1 VQARSQK
8 RLQKHSANKKRRGA
22 AAKAVA
28 LFDTENSR
36 SKWRM
41 IMKAV
46 QTAVKKK
53 KKWWR
58 NWQLH
63 LMLLPGM
70 IFIILF
76 RYVPLFGITIAFKE
90 FLPGKGI
97 WGSPWVGLENF
108 EYMMS
113 LPDTKRVLWNTLYIA
128 AMKILVN
135 FPVPILV
142 SILLNEVRSRWF
154 KRSVQTI
161 IYLPYF
167 ISWVIL
173 TGIIQDIF
181 AGDGIINQCLTAL
194 GFQSVFFLGNKKAF
208 IGVLIGTDVW
218 KNFGYNTVVYLAAI
232 TGIDETLYE
241 AAKIDG
247 ANRLQQILHITLPGI
262 APIVT
267 LMLILNLGNVLNAGF
282 EQIFNLYNPLVYETA
297 DIIDTFV
304 YRISLVEANYSL
316 GTAVGLLKSVVSFIL
331 IVTSYKIANKY
342 SDYTVF

>member
-1 VQARSQK
+1 MKIADKTNVQR
-8 RLQKHSANKKRRGA
+8 
-22 AAKAVA
+22 
-28 LFDTENSR
+28 
-36 SKWRM
+36 
-41 IMKAV
+41 
-46 QTAVKKK
+46 KKK
-53 KKWWR
+53 NWQKD
-58 NWQLH
+58 WQLH
-63 LMLLPGM
+63 LMILPGLLFIL
-70 IFIILF
+70 IFK
-76 RYVPLFGITIAFKE
+76 YVPLGGITIAFKE

-108 EYMMS
+108 EYMLA
-113 LPDTKRVLWNTLYIA
+113 LPDTKRVMWNTLFIA
-128 AMKILVN
+128 AAKILIN
-135 FPVPILV
+135 FPVPIII
-142 SILLNEVRSRWF
+142 SILLNEVKNHRF

-173 TGIIQDIF
+173 AGIIQDLF
-181 AGDGIINQCLTAL
+181 AKEGLINQFL
-194 GFQSVFFLGNKKAF
+194 GIFGAEPVFFLGNKYAF
-208 IGVLIGTDVW
+208 LGVLIGTDVW

-247 ANRLQQILHITLPGI
+247 ANRFQQIWNVTLPGI
-262 APIVT
+262 APIVV
-267 LMLILNLGNVLNAGF
+267 LMMILNLGNVLNAGF

>member
-1 VQARSQK
+1 MKIADKTNVQR
-8 RLQKHSANKKRRGA
+8 
-22 AAKAVA
+22 
-28 LFDTENSR
+28 
-36 SKWRM
+36 
-41 IMKAV
+41 
-46 QTAVKKK
+46 KKK
-53 KKWWR
+53 NWQKD
-58 NWQLH
+58 WQLH
-63 LMLLPGM
+63 LMILPGLLFIL
-70 IFIILF
+70 IFK
-76 RYVPLFGITIAFKE
+76 YMPLGGITIALKE

-108 EYMMS
+108 EYMLA
-113 LPDTKRVLWNTLYIA
+113 LPDTKRVMWNTLFIA
-128 AMKILVN
+128 AAKILIN
-135 FPVPILV
+135 FPVPIII
-142 SILLNEVRSRWF
+142 SILLNEVKNHRF

-173 TGIIQDIF
+173 AGIIQDLF
-181 AGDGIINQCLTAL
+181 AKEGLINQFL
-194 GFQSVFFLGNKKAF
+194 GIFGAEPVFFLGNKYAF
-208 IGVLIGTDVW
+208 LGVLIGTDVW

-247 ANRLQQILHITLPGI
+247 ANRFQQIWNVTLPGI
-262 APIVT
+262 APIVV
-267 LMLILNLGNVLNAGF
+267 LMMILNLGNVLNAGF

>member
-1 VQARSQK
+1 MKIADKTNVQR
-8 RLQKHSANKKRRGA
+8 
-22 AAKAVA
+22 
-28 LFDTENSR
+28 
-36 SKWRM
+36 
-41 IMKAV
+41 
-46 QTAVKKK
+46 KKK
-53 KKWWR
+53 NWQKD
-58 NWQLH
+58 WQLH
-63 LMLLPGM
+63 LMILPGLLFSL
-70 IFIILF
+70 IFK
-76 RYVPLFGITIAFKE
+76 YMPLGGITIAFKE

-108 EYMMS
+108 EYMLA
-113 LPDTKRVLWNTLYIA
+113 LPDTKRVMWNTLFIA
-128 AMKILVN
+128 AAKILIN
-135 FPVPILV
+135 FPVPIII
-142 SILLNEVRSRWF
+142 SILLNEVKNHRF

-173 TGIIQDIF
+173 AGIIQDLF
-181 AGDGIINQCLTAL
+181 AKEGLINQFL
-194 GFQSVFFLGNKKAF
+194 GIFGAEPVFFLGNKYAF
-208 IGVLIGTDVW
+208 LGVLIGTDVW

-247 ANRLQQILHITLPGI
+247 ANRFQQIWNVTLPGI
-262 APIVT
+262 APIVV
-267 LMLILNLGNVLNAGF
+267 LMMILNLGNVLNAGF

>member
-1 VQARSQK
+1 MKIADKTNVQR
-8 RLQKHSANKKRRGA
+8 
-22 AAKAVA
+22 
-28 LFDTENSR
+28 
-36 SKWRM
+36 
-41 IMKAV
+41 
-46 QTAVKKK
+46 KKK
-53 KKWWR
+53 NWQKD
-58 NWQLH
+58 WQLH
-63 LMLLPGM
+63 LMILPGLLFIL
-70 IFIILF
+70 IFK
-76 RYVPLFGITIAFKE
+76 YMPLGGITIAFKE

-108 EYMMS
+108 EYMLA
-113 LPDTKRVLWNTLYIA
+113 LPDTKRVMWNTLFIA
-128 AMKILVN
+128 AAKILIN
-135 FPVPILV
+135 FPVPIII
-142 SILLNEVRSRWF
+142 SILLNEVKNHRF

-173 TGIIQDIF
+173 AGIIQDLF
-181 AGDGIINQCLTAL
+181 AKEGLINQFL
-194 GFQSVFFLGNKKAF
+194 GIFGAEPVFFLGNKYAF
-208 IGVLIGTDVW
+208 LGVLIGTDVW
-218 KNFGYNTVVYLAAI
+218 KNYNTVVYLAAI

-247 ANRLQQILHITLPGI
+247 ANRFQQIWNVTLPGI
-262 APIVT
+262 APIVV
-267 LMLILNLGNVLNAGF
+267 LMMILNLGNVLNAGF

>member
-1 VQARSQK
+1 
-8 RLQKHSANKKRRGA
+8 
-22 AAKAVA
+22 
-28 LFDTENSR
+28 
-36 SKWRM
+36 
-41 IMKAV
+41 MKIADKTNV
-46 QTAVKKK
+46 ERKKK
-53 KKWWR
+53 NWQKD
-58 NWQLH
+58 WQLH
-63 LMLLPGM
+63 LMILPGLLFIL
-70 IFIILF
+70 IFK
-76 RYVPLFGITIAFKE
+76 YMPLGGITIAFKE

-108 EYMMS
+108 EYMLA
-113 LPDTKRVLWNTLYIA
+113 LPDTKRVMWNTLFIA
-128 AMKILVN
+128 AAKILIN
-135 FPVPILV
+135 FPVPIII
-142 SILLNEVRSRWF
+142 SILLNEVKNHRF

-173 TGIIQDIF
+173 AGIIQDLF
-181 AGDGIINQCLTAL
+181 AKEGLINQFL
-194 GFQSVFFLGNKKAF
+194 GIFGAEPVFFLGNKYAF
-208 IGVLIGTDVW
+208 LGVLIGTDVW

-247 ANRLQQILHITLPGI
+247 ANRFQQIWNVTLPGI
-262 APIVT
+262 APIVV
-267 LMLILNLGNVLNAGF
+267 LMMILNLGNVLNAGF

>member
-1 VQARSQK
+1 
-8 RLQKHSANKKRRGA
+8 
-22 AAKAVA
+22 
-28 LFDTENSR
+28 
-36 SKWRM
+36 M
-41 IMKAV
+41 I
-46 QTAVKKK
+46 
-53 KKWWR
+53 
-58 NWQLH
+58 
-63 LMLLPGM
+63 LPGLL
-70 IFIILF
+70 FILLF
-76 RYVPLFGITIAFKE
+76 KYMPLGGITIAFKE

-97 WGSPWVGLENF
+97 WRSPWVGLENF
-108 EYMMS
+108 EYMLA
-113 LPDTKRVLWNTLYIA
+113 LPDTKRVMWNTLFIA
-128 AMKILVN
+128 AAKILIN
-135 FPVPILV
+135 FPVPIII
-142 SILLNEVRSRWF
+142 SILLNEVKNHRF

-173 TGIIQDIF
+173 AGIIQDLF
-181 AGDGIINQCLTAL
+181 AKEGLINQFL
-194 GFQSVFFLGNKKAF
+194 GIFGAEPVFFLGNKYAF
-208 IGVLIGTDVW
+208 LGVLIGTDVW

-247 ANRLQQILHITLPGI
+247 ANRFQQIWNVTLPGI
-262 APIVT
+262 APIVV
-267 LMLILNLGNVLNAGF
+267 LMMILNLGNVLNAGF

>member
-1 VQARSQK
+1 MKIADKTNVQR
-8 RLQKHSANKKRRGA
+8 
-22 AAKAVA
+22 
-28 LFDTENSR
+28 
-36 SKWRM
+36 
-41 IMKAV
+41 
-46 QTAVKKK
+46 KKK
-53 KKWWR
+53 NWQKD
-58 NWQLH
+58 WQLH
-63 LMLLPGM
+63 LMILPGLLFIL
-70 IFIILF
+70 IFK
-76 RYVPLFGITIAFKE
+76 YMPLGGITIAFKE

-108 EYMMS
+108 EYMLA
-113 LPDTKRVLWNTLYIA
+113 LPDTKRVMWNTLFIA
-128 AMKILVN
+128 AAKILIN
-135 FPVPILV
+135 FPVPIII
-142 SILLNEVRSRWF
+142 SILLNEVKNHRF

-173 TGIIQDIF
+173 AGIIQDLF
-181 AGDGIINQCLTAL
+181 AKEGLINQFL
-194 GFQSVFFLGNKKAF
+194 GIFGAEPVFFLGNKYAF
-208 IGVLIGTDVW
+208 LGVLIGTDVW

-247 ANRLQQILHITLPGI
+247 ANRFQQIWNVTLPGI
-262 APIVT
+262 APIVV
-267 LMLILNLGNVLNAGF
+267 LMMILNLGNVLNAGF

-304 YRISLVEANYSL
+304 YRITLVEANYSL

>member
-1 VQARSQK
+1 MKIADKTNVQR
-8 RLQKHSANKKRRGA
+8 
-22 AAKAVA
+22 
-28 LFDTENSR
+28 
-36 SKWRM
+36 
-41 IMKAV
+41 
-46 QTAVKKK
+46 KKK
-53 KKWWR
+53 NWQKD
-58 NWQLH
+58 WQLH
-63 LMLLPGM
+63 LMILPGLLFIL
-70 IFIILF
+70 IFK
-76 RYVPLFGITIAFKE
+76 YMPLGGITIAFKE

-108 EYMMS
+108 EYMLA
-113 LPDTKRVLWNTLYIA
+113 LPDTKRVMWNTLIIGTGKLISIFA
-128 AMKILVN
+128 
-135 FPVPILV
+135 VPIII
-142 SILLNEVRSRWF
+142 SILLNEVKNHRF

-173 TGIIQDIF
+173 AGIIQDLF
-181 AGDGIINQCLTAL
+181 AKEGLINQFL
-194 GFQSVFFLGNKKAF
+194 GIFGAEPVFFLGNKYAF
-208 IGVLIGTDVW
+208 LGVLIGTDVW

-247 ANRLQQILHITLPGI
+247 ANRFQQIWNVTLPGI
-262 APIVT
+262 APIVV
-267 LMLILNLGNVLNAGF
+267 LMMILNLGNVLNAGF

>member
-1 VQARSQK
+1 MKIADKTNVQR
-8 RLQKHSANKKRRGA
+8 
-22 AAKAVA
+22 
-28 LFDTENSR
+28 
-36 SKWRM
+36 
-41 IMKAV
+41 
-46 QTAVKKK
+46 KKK
-53 KKWWR
+53 NWQKD
-58 NWQLH
+58 WQLH
-63 LMLLPGM
+63 LMILPGLLFIL
-70 IFIILF
+70 IFK
-76 RYVPLFGITIAFKE
+76 YMPLGGITIAFKE

-108 EYMMS
+108 EYMLA
-113 LPDTKRVLWNTLYIA
+113 LPDTERVMWNTLFIA
-128 AMKILVN
+128 AAKILIN
-135 FPVPILV
+135 FPVPIII
-142 SILLNEVRSRWF
+142 SILLNEVKNHRF

-173 TGIIQDIF
+173 AGIIQDLF
-181 AGDGIINQCLTAL
+181 AKEGLINQFL
-194 GFQSVFFLGNKKAF
+194 GIFGAEPVFFLGNKYAF
-208 IGVLIGTDVW
+208 LGVLIGTDVW

-247 ANRLQQILHITLPGI
+247 ANRFQQIWNVTLPGI
-262 APIVT
+262 APIVV
-267 LMLILNLGNVLNAGF
+267 LMMILNLGNVLNAGF

>member
-1 VQARSQK
+1 MKIADKTNVQR
-8 RLQKHSANKKRRGA
+8 
-22 AAKAVA
+22 
-28 LFDTENSR
+28 
-36 SKWRM
+36 
-41 IMKAV
+41 
-46 QTAVKKK
+46 KKK
-53 KKWWR
+53 NWQKD
-58 NWQLH
+58 WQLH
-63 LMLLPGM
+63 LMILPGLLFIL
-70 IFIILF
+70 IFK
-76 RYVPLFGITIAFKE
+76 YMPLGGITIAFKE

-108 EYMMS
+108 EYMLA
-113 LPDTKRVLWNTLYIA
+113 LPDTKRVMWNTLFIA
-128 AMKILVN
+128 AAKILIN
-135 FPVPILV
+135 FPVPIII
-142 SILLNEVRSRWF
+142 SILLNEVKNHRF

-173 TGIIQDIF
+173 AGIIQDLF
-181 AGDGIINQCLTAL
+181 AKEGLINQFL
-194 GFQSVFFLGNKKAF
+194 GIFGAEPVFFLGNKYAF
-208 IGVLIGTDVW
+208 LGVLIGTDVW

-247 ANRLQQILHITLPGI
+247 ANRFQQIWNVTLPGI
-262 APIVT
+262 APIVV
-267 LMLILNLGNVLNAGF
+267 LMMILNLGNVLNAGF
-282 EQIFNLYNPLVYETA
+282 EQIFNLYNPLVYEIA

>member
-1 VQARSQK
+1 MKIADKTNVQR
-8 RLQKHSANKKRRGA
+8 
-22 AAKAVA
+22 
-28 LFDTENSR
+28 
-36 SKWRM
+36 
-41 IMKAV
+41 
-46 QTAVKKK
+46 KKK
-53 KKWWR
+53 NWQKD
-58 NWQLH
+58 WQLH
-63 LMLLPGM
+63 LMILPGLLFIL
-70 IFIILF
+70 IFK
-76 RYVPLFGITIAFKE
+76 YMPLGGLTIAFKE

-108 EYMMS
+108 EYMLA
-113 LPDTKRVLWNTLYIA
+113 LPDTKRVMWNTLFIA
-128 AMKILVN
+128 AAKILIN
-135 FPVPILV
+135 FPVPIII
-142 SILLNEVRSRWF
+142 SILLNEVKNHRF

-173 TGIIQDIF
+173 AGIIQDLF
-181 AGDGIINQCLTAL
+181 AKEGLINQFL
-194 GFQSVFFLGNKKAF
+194 GIFGAEPVFFLGNKYAF
-208 IGVLIGTDVW
+208 LGVLIGTDVW

-247 ANRLQQILHITLPGI
+247 ANRFQQIWNVTLPGI
-262 APIVT
+262 APIVV
-267 LMLILNLGNVLNAGF
+267 LMMILNLGNVLNAGF

>member
-1 VQARSQK
+1 MKIADKTNVQR
-8 RLQKHSANKKRRGA
+8 
-22 AAKAVA
+22 
-28 LFDTENSR
+28 
-36 SKWRM
+36 
-41 IMKAV
+41 
-46 QTAVKKK
+46 KKK
-53 KKWWR
+53 NWQKD
-58 NWQLH
+58 WQLH
-63 LMLLPGM
+63 LMILPGLLFIL
-70 IFIILF
+70 IFK
-76 RYVPLFGITIAFKE
+76 YMPLGGITIAFKE

-108 EYMMS
+108 EYMLA
-113 LPDTKRVLWNTLYIA
+113 LPDTKRVMWNTLFIA
-128 AMKILVN
+128 AAKILIN
-135 FPVPILV
+135 FPVPIII
-142 SILLNEVRSRWF
+142 SILLNEVKNHRF

-173 TGIIQDIF
+173 AGIIQDLFAKEGLINKFLGIF
-181 AGDGIINQCLTAL
+181 GAEP
-194 GFQSVFFLGNKKAF
+194 VFFLGNKYAF
-208 IGVLIGTDVW
+208 LGVLIGTDVW

-247 ANRLQQILHITLPGI
+247 ANRFQQIWNVTLPGI
-262 APIVT
+262 APIVV
-267 LMLILNLGNVLNAGF
+267 LMMILNLGNVLNAGF

>member
-1 VQARSQK
+1 MKIADKTNVQR
-8 RLQKHSANKKRRGA
+8 
-22 AAKAVA
+22 
-28 LFDTENSR
+28 
-36 SKWRM
+36 
-41 IMKAV
+41 
-46 QTAVKKK
+46 KKK
-53 KKWWR
+53 NWQKD
-58 NWQLH
+58 WQLH
-63 LMLLPGM
+63 LMILPGLL
-70 IFIILF
+70 FILLF
-76 RYVPLFGITIAFKE
+76 KYMPLGGITIAFKE

-97 WGSPWVGLENF
+97 WRSPWVGLEIF
-108 EYMMS
+108 EYMLA
-113 LPDTKRVLWNTLYIA
+113 LPDTKRVMWNTLFIA
-128 AMKILVN
+128 AAKILIN
-135 FPVPILV
+135 FPVPIII
-142 SILLNEVRSRWF
+142 SILLNEVKNHRF

-173 TGIIQDIF
+173 AGIIQDLF
-181 AGDGIINQCLTAL
+181 AKEGLINQFL
-194 GFQSVFFLGNKKAF
+194 GIFGAEPVFFLGNKYAF
-208 IGVLIGTDVW
+208 LGVLIGTDVW

-247 ANRLQQILHITLPGI
+247 ANRFQQIWNVTLPGI
-262 APIVT
+262 APIVV
-267 LMLILNLGNVLNAGF
+267 LMMILNLGNVLNAGF

>member
-1 VQARSQK
+1 MEQGLTEKSAL
-8 RLQKHSANKKRRGA
+8 RLGGA
-22 AAKAVA
+22 G
-28 LFDTENSR
+28 
-36 SKWRM
+36 
-41 IMKAV
+41 
-46 QTAVKKK
+46 QKKK
-53 KKWWR
+53 KNWLK

-63 LMLLPGM
+63 LMMLPGL
-70 IFIILF
+70 IFILVF
-76 RYVPLFGITIAFKE
+76 KYMPLGGITIAFKD

-108 EYMMS
+108 EYMLA
-113 LPDTKRVLWNTLYIA
+113 LPDTKRVLWNTLFIA
-128 AMKILVN
+128 AAKILVN
-135 FPVPILV
+135 FPVPIV
-142 SILLNEVRSRWF
+142 ISILLNEVRGHRF
-154 KRSVQTI
+154 KRTVQTI

-173 TGIIQDIF
+173 AGIIQDLF
-181 AGDGIINQCLTAL
+181 AKEGMVNQLL
-194 GFQSVFFLGNKKAF
+194 GLFGASPVFFLGDKYAF
-208 IGVLIGTDVW
+208 LGVLIGTDVW

-247 ANRLQQILHITLPGI
+247 ANRFQQIWNVTLPGI

>member
-1 VQARSQK
+1 MKIADKTNVQR
-8 RLQKHSANKKRRGA
+8 
-22 AAKAVA
+22 
-28 LFDTENSR
+28 
-36 SKWRM
+36 
-41 IMKAV
+41 
-46 QTAVKKK
+46 KKK
-53 KKWWR
+53 NWQKD
-58 NWQLH
+58 WQLH
-63 LMLLPGM
+63 LMILPGLL
-70 IFIILF
+70 FILLF
-76 RYVPLFGITIAFKE
+76 KYMPLGGITIAFKE

-108 EYMMS
+108 EYMLA
-113 LPDTKRVLWNTLYIA
+113 LPDTKRVMWNTLFIA
-128 AMKILVN
+128 AAKILIN
-135 FPVPILV
+135 FPVPIII
-142 SILLNEVRSRWF
+142 SILLNEVKNHRF

-173 TGIIQDIF
+173 AGIIQDLF
-181 AGDGIINQCLTAL
+181 AKEGLINQFL
-194 GFQSVFFLGNKKAF
+194 GIFGAEPMFFLGNKYAF
-208 IGVLIGTDVW
+208 LGVLIGTDVW

-247 ANRLQQILHITLPGI
+247 ANRFQQIWNVTLPGI
-262 APIVT
+262 APIVV
-267 LMLILNLGNVLNAGF
+267 LMMILNLGNVLNAGF

>member
-1 VQARSQK
+1 MKIADKTNVQR
-8 RLQKHSANKKRRGA
+8 
-22 AAKAVA
+22 
-28 LFDTENSR
+28 
-36 SKWRM
+36 
-41 IMKAV
+41 
-46 QTAVKKK
+46 KK
-53 KKWWR
+53 KKWQKD
-58 NWQLH
+58 WQLH
-63 LMLLPGM
+63 LMILPGLLFIL
-70 IFIILF
+70 IFK
-76 RYVPLFGITIAFKE
+76 YMPLGGITIAFKE

-108 EYMMS
+108 EYMLA
-113 LPDTKRVLWNTLYIA
+113 LPDTKRVMWNTLFIA
-128 AMKILVN
+128 AAKILIN
-135 FPVPILV
+135 FPVPIII
-142 SILLNEVRSRWF
+142 SILLNEVKNHRF

-173 TGIIQDIF
+173 AGIIQDLF
-181 AGDGIINQCLTAL
+181 AKEGLINQFL
-194 GFQSVFFLGNKKAF
+194 GIFGAEPVFFLGNKYAF
-208 IGVLIGTDVW
+208 LGVLIGTDVW

-247 ANRLQQILHITLPGI
+247 ANRFQQIWNVTLPGI
-262 APIVT
+262 APIVV
-267 LMLILNLGNVLNAGF
+267 LMMILNLGNVLNAGF

>member
-1 VQARSQK
+1 MKIADKTNVQR
-8 RLQKHSANKKRRGA
+8 
-22 AAKAVA
+22 
-28 LFDTENSR
+28 
-36 SKWRM
+36 
-41 IMKAV
+41 
-46 QTAVKKK
+46 KKK
-53 KKWWR
+53 NWQKD
-58 NWQLH
+58 WQLH
-63 LMLLPGM
+63 LMILPGLLFIL
-70 IFIILF
+70 IFK
-76 RYVPLFGITIAFKE
+76 YMPLGGITIAFKE
-90 FLPGKGI
+90 FFPGKGI

-108 EYMMS
+108 EYMLA
-113 LPDTKRVLWNTLYIA
+113 LPDTKRVMWNTLFIA
-128 AMKILVN
+128 AAKILIN
-135 FPVPILV
+135 FPVPIII
-142 SILLNEVRSRWF
+142 SILLNEVKNHRF

-173 TGIIQDIF
+173 AGIIQDLF
-181 AGDGIINQCLTAL
+181 AKEGLINQFL
-194 GFQSVFFLGNKKAF
+194 GIFGAEPVFFLGNKYAF
-208 IGVLIGTDVW
+208 LGVLIGTDVW

-247 ANRLQQILHITLPGI
+247 ANRFQQIWNVTLPGI
-262 APIVT
+262 APIVV
-267 LMLILNLGNVLNAGF
+267 LMMILNLGNVLNAGF

>member
-1 VQARSQK
+1 MKIADKTNVQR
-8 RLQKHSANKKRRGA
+8 
-22 AAKAVA
+22 
-28 LFDTENSR
+28 
-36 SKWRM
+36 
-41 IMKAV
+41 
-46 QTAVKKK
+46 KKK
-53 KKWWR
+53 NWQKD
-58 NWQLH
+58 WQLH
-63 LMLLPGM
+63 LMILPGLLFIL
-70 IFIILF
+70 IFK
-76 RYVPLFGITIAFKE
+76 YMPLGGITIAFKE

-108 EYMMS
+108 EYMLA
-113 LPDTKRVLWNTLYIA
+113 LPDTKRVMWNTLFIA
-128 AMKILVN
+128 AAKILIN
-135 FPVPILV
+135 FPVPIII
-142 SILLNEVRSRWF
+142 SILLNEVKNHRF

-173 TGIIQDIF
+173 AGIIQDLF
-181 AGDGIINQCLTAL
+181 AKEGLINQFL
-194 GFQSVFFLGNKKAF
+194 GIFGAEPVFFLGSKYAF
-208 IGVLIGTDVW
+208 LGVLIGTDVW

-247 ANRLQQILHITLPGI
+247 ANRFQQIWNVTLPGI
-262 APIVT
+262 APIVV
-267 LMLILNLGNVLNAGF
+267 LMMILNLGNVLNAGF

>member
-1 VQARSQK
+1 
-8 RLQKHSANKKRRGA
+8 
-22 AAKAVA
+22 
-28 LFDTENSR
+28 
-36 SKWRM
+36 
-41 IMKAV
+41 MKMKGK
-46 QTAVKKK
+46 VKSK

-63 LMLLPGM
+63 MMMLPGM
-70 IFIILF
+70 IFIFLF
-76 RYVPLFGITIAFKE
+76 KYMPLGGITIAFKE

-97 WGSPWVGLENF
+97 WGSPWVGMENF
-108 EYMMS
+108 EYMMA
-113 LPDTKRVLWNTLYIA
+113 LPDTKRVLWNTLFIA
-128 AMKILVN
+128 AAKIIVN
-135 FPVPILV
+135 FPIPIIV
-142 SILLNEVRSRWF
+142 SILLNEIRSQKY
-154 KRSVQTI
+154 KRTVQTI

-173 TGIIQDIF
+173 SGIIQDLF
-181 AGDGIINQCLTAL
+181 AREGIINQFLNL
-194 GFQSVFFLGNKKAF
+194 FGGSSIFFLGDKKAF

-232 TGIDETLYE
+232 TGIDENLFE

-247 ANRLQQILHITLPGI
+247 ANRFQQIWNVTLPGI

-282 EQIFNLYNPLVYETA
+282 EQVFNLYNPLVYETA

-331 IVTSYKIANKY
+331 IVSSYTIANKY

>member
-1 VQARSQK
+1 MKIADKTNVQR
-8 RLQKHSANKKRRGA
+8 
-22 AAKAVA
+22 
-28 LFDTENSR
+28 
-36 SKWRM
+36 
-41 IMKAV
+41 
-46 QTAVKKK
+46 KKK
-53 KKWWR
+53 NWQKD
-58 NWQLH
+58 WQLH
-63 LMLLPGM
+63 LMILPGLLFIL
-70 IFIILF
+70 IFK
-76 RYVPLFGITIAFKE
+76 YMPLGGITIAFKE

-108 EYMMS
+108 EYMLA
-113 LPDTKRVLWNTLYIA
+113 LPDTKRVMWNTLFIA
-128 AMKILVN
+128 AAKILIN
-135 FPVPILV
+135 FPVPIII
-142 SILLNEVRSRWF
+142 SILLNEVKNHRF

-173 TGIIQDIF
+173 AGIQDLF
-181 AGDGIINQCLTAL
+181 AKEGLINQFL
-194 GFQSVFFLGNKKAF
+194 GIFGAEPVFFLGNKYAF
-208 IGVLIGTDVW
+208 LGVLIGTDVW

-247 ANRLQQILHITLPGI
+247 ANRFQQIWNVTLPGI
-262 APIVT
+262 APIVV
-267 LMLILNLGNVLNAGF
+267 LMMILNLGNVLNAGF

>member
-1 VQARSQK
+1 MKIADKTNVQR
-8 RLQKHSANKKRRGA
+8 
-22 AAKAVA
+22 
-28 LFDTENSR
+28 
-36 SKWRM
+36 
-41 IMKAV
+41 
-46 QTAVKKK
+46 KKK
-53 KKWWR
+53 NWQKD
-58 NWQLH
+58 WQLH
-63 LMLLPGM
+63 LMILPGLLFIL
-70 IFIILF
+70 IFK
-76 RYVPLFGITIAFKE
+76 YMPLGGITIAFKE

-108 EYMMS
+108 EYMLA
-113 LPDTKRVLWNTLYIA
+113 LPDTKRVMWNTLFIA
-128 AMKILVN
+128 AAKILIN
-135 FPVPILV
+135 FPVPIII
-142 SILLNEVRSRWF
+142 SILLNEVKNHRF

-173 TGIIQDIF
+173 AGIIQDLF
-181 AGDGIINQCLTAL
+181 AKEGLINQFL
-194 GFQSVFFLGNKKAF
+194 GIFGAEPVFFLGNKYAF
-208 IGVLIGTDVW
+208 LGVLIGTDVW

-247 ANRLQQILHITLPGI
+247 ANRFQQIWNVTLPGI
-262 APIVT
+262 APIVV
-267 LMLILNLGNVLNAGF
+267 LMMILNLGNVLNAGF

-304 YRISLVEANYSL
+304 YRISFVEANYSL

>member
-1 VQARSQK
+1 MKIADKTNVQR
-8 RLQKHSANKKRRGA
+8 
-22 AAKAVA
+22 
-28 LFDTENSR
+28 
-36 SKWRM
+36 
-41 IMKAV
+41 
-46 QTAVKKK
+46 KKK
-53 KKWWR
+53 NWQKD
-58 NWQLH
+58 WQLH
-63 LMLLPGM
+63 LMILPGLLFIL
-70 IFIILF
+70 IFK
-76 RYVPLFGITIAFKE
+76 YMPLGGITIAFKE

-108 EYMMS
+108 EYMLA
-113 LPDTKRVLWNTLYIA
+113 LPDSKLVMWNTLFIA
-128 AMKILVN
+128 AAKILIN
-135 FPVPILV
+135 FPVPIII
-142 SILLNEVRSRWF
+142 SILLNEVKNHRF

-173 TGIIQDIF
+173 AGIIQDLF
-181 AGDGIINQCLTAL
+181 AKEGLINQFL
-194 GFQSVFFLGNKKAF
+194 GIFGAEPVFFLGNKYAF
-208 IGVLIGTDVW
+208 LGVLIGTDVW

-247 ANRLQQILHITLPGI
+247 ANRFQQIWNVTLPGI
-262 APIVT
+262 APIVV
-267 LMLILNLGNVLNAGF
+267 LMMILNLGNVLNAGF

>member
-1 VQARSQK
+1 MKIADKTNVQR
-8 RLQKHSANKKRRGA
+8 
-22 AAKAVA
+22 
-28 LFDTENSR
+28 
-36 SKWRM
+36 
-41 IMKAV
+41 
-46 QTAVKKK
+46 KKK
-53 KKWWR
+53 NWQKD
-58 NWQLH
+58 WQLH
-63 LMLLPGM
+63 LMILPGLLFIL
-70 IFIILF
+70 IFK
-76 RYVPLFGITIAFKE
+76 YMPLGGITIDFKE

-108 EYMMS
+108 EYMLA
-113 LPDTKRVLWNTLYIA
+113 LPDTKRVMWNTLFIA
-128 AMKILVN
+128 AAKILIN
-135 FPVPILV
+135 FPVPIII
-142 SILLNEVRSRWF
+142 SILLNEVKNHRF

-173 TGIIQDIF
+173 AGIIQDLF
-181 AGDGIINQCLTAL
+181 AKEGLINQFL
-194 GFQSVFFLGNKKAF
+194 GIFGAEPVFFLGNKYAF
-208 IGVLIGTDVW
+208 LGVLIGTDVW

-247 ANRLQQILHITLPGI
+247 ANRFQQIWNVTLPGI
-262 APIVT
+262 APIVV
-267 LMLILNLGNVLNAGF
+267 LMMILNLGNVLNAGF

-342 SDYTVF
+342 SDYTVC

>member
-1 VQARSQK
+1 MKIADKTNVQR
-8 RLQKHSANKKRRGA
+8 
-22 AAKAVA
+22 
-28 LFDTENSR
+28 
-36 SKWRM
+36 
-41 IMKAV
+41 
-46 QTAVKKK
+46 KKK
-53 KKWWR
+53 NWQKD
-58 NWQLH
+58 WQLH
-63 LMLLPGM
+63 LMILPGLLFIL
-70 IFIILF
+70 IFK
-76 RYVPLFGITIAFKE
+76 YMPLGGITIAFKE

-108 EYMMS
+108 EYMLA
-113 LPDTKRVLWNTLYIA
+113 LPDTKRVMWNTLFIA
-128 AMKILVN
+128 AAKILIN
-135 FPVPILV
+135 FPVPIII
-142 SILLNEVRSRWF
+142 SILLNEVKNHRF

-173 TGIIQDIF
+173 AGIIQDLF
-181 AGDGIINQCLTAL
+181 AKEGLINQFL
-194 GFQSVFFLGNKKAF
+194 GIFGAEPVFFLGNKYAF
-208 IGVLIGTDVW
+208 LGVLIGTDVW

-247 ANRLQQILHITLPGI
+247 ANRFQQIRNVTLPGI
-262 APIVT
+262 APIVV
-267 LMLILNLGNVLNAGF
+267 LMMILNLGNVLNAGF

>member
-1 VQARSQK
+1 MKIADKTNVQR
-8 RLQKHSANKKRRGA
+8 
-22 AAKAVA
+22 
-28 LFDTENSR
+28 
-36 SKWRM
+36 
-41 IMKAV
+41 
-46 QTAVKKK
+46 KKK
-53 KKWWR
+53 NWQKD
-58 NWQLH
+58 WQLH
-63 LMLLPGM
+63 LMILPGLLFIL
-70 IFIILF
+70 IFK
-76 RYVPLFGITIAFKE
+76 YMPLGGITIAFKE

-108 EYMMS
+108 EYMLA
-113 LPDTKRVLWNTLYIA
+113 LPDTKRVMWNTLFIA
-128 AMKILVN
+128 AAKILIN
-135 FPVPILV
+135 FPVPIII
-142 SILLNEVRSRWF
+142 SILLNEVKNHRF

-173 TGIIQDIF
+173 AGIIQDLF
-181 AGDGIINQCLTAL
+181 AKEGLINQFL
-194 GFQSVFFLGNKKAF
+194 GIFGAEPVFFLGNKYAF
-208 IGVLIGTDVW
+208 LGVLIGTDVW

-247 ANRLQQILHITLPGI
+247 ANRFQQIWNVTLPGI
-262 APIVT
+262 APIVV
-267 LMLILNLGNVLNAGF
+267 LMMILNLGNVLNAGF

-297 DIIDTFV
+297 DIIDTLV

>member
-1 VQARSQK
+1 MKIADKTNVQR
-8 RLQKHSANKKRRGA
+8 
-22 AAKAVA
+22 
-28 LFDTENSR
+28 
-36 SKWRM
+36 
-41 IMKAV
+41 
-46 QTAVKKK
+46 KKK
-53 KKWWR
+53 NWQKD
-58 NWQLH
+58 WQLH
-63 LMLLPGM
+63 LMILPGLLFIL
-70 IFIILF
+70 IFK
-76 RYVPLFGITIAFKE
+76 YMPLGGITIAFKE

-97 WGSPWVGLENF
+97 WGSTWVGLENF
-108 EYMMS
+108 EYMLA
-113 LPDTKRVLWNTLYIA
+113 LPDTKRVMWNTLFIA
-128 AMKILVN
+128 AAKILIN
-135 FPVPILV
+135 FPVPIII
-142 SILLNEVRSRWF
+142 SILLNEVKNHRF

-173 TGIIQDIF
+173 AGIIQDLF
-181 AGDGIINQCLTAL
+181 AKEGLINQFL
-194 GFQSVFFLGNKKAF
+194 GIFGAEPVFFLGNKYAF
-208 IGVLIGTDVW
+208 LGVLIGTDVW

-247 ANRLQQILHITLPGI
+247 ANRFQQIWNVTLPGI
-262 APIVT
+262 APIVV
-267 LMLILNLGNVLNAGF
+267 LMMILNLGNVLNAGF

>member
-1 VQARSQK
+1 MCRERKNWQK
-8 RLQKHSANKKRRGA
+8 
-22 AAKAVA
+22 
-28 LFDTENSR
+28 D
-36 SKWRM
+36 
-41 IMKAV
+41 
-46 QTAVKKK
+46 
-53 KKWWR
+53 
-58 NWQLH
+58 WQLH
-63 LMLLPGM
+63 LMILPGLLFIL
-70 IFIILF
+70 IFK
-76 RYVPLFGITIAFKE
+76 YMPLGGITIAFKE

-108 EYMMS
+108 EYMLA
-113 LPDTKRVLWNTLYIA
+113 LPDTKRVMWNTLFIA
-128 AMKILVN
+128 AAKILIN
-135 FPVPILV
+135 FPVPIII
-142 SILLNEVRSRWF
+142 SILLNEVKNHRF

-173 TGIIQDIF
+173 AGIIQDLF
-181 AGDGIINQCLTAL
+181 AKEGLINQFL
-194 GFQSVFFLGNKKAF
+194 GIFGAEPVFFLGNKYAF
-208 IGVLIGTDVW
+208 LGVLIGTDVW

-247 ANRLQQILHITLPGI
+247 ANRFQQIWNVTLPGI
-262 APIVT
+262 APIVV
-267 LMLILNLGNVLNAGF
+267 LMMILNLGNVLNAGF

>member
-1 VQARSQK
+1 MKIADKTNVQR
-8 RLQKHSANKKRRGA
+8 
-22 AAKAVA
+22 
-28 LFDTENSR
+28 
-36 SKWRM
+36 
-41 IMKAV
+41 
-46 QTAVKKK
+46 KKK
-53 KKWWR
+53 
-58 NWQLH
+58 NWQKDWQLQ
-63 LMLLPGM
+63 LMILPGLLFIL
-70 IFIILF
+70 IFK
-76 RYVPLFGITIAFKE
+76 YMPLGGITIAFKE

-108 EYMMS
+108 EYMLA
-113 LPDTKRVLWNTLYIA
+113 LPDTKRVMWNTLFIA
-128 AMKILVN
+128 AAKILIN
-135 FPVPILV
+135 FPVPIII
-142 SILLNEVRSRWF
+142 SILLNEVKNHRF

-173 TGIIQDIF
+173 AGIIQDLF
-181 AGDGIINQCLTAL
+181 AKEGLINQFL
-194 GFQSVFFLGNKKAF
+194 GIFGAEPVFFLGNKYAF
-208 IGVLIGTDVW
+208 LGVLIGTDVW

-247 ANRLQQILHITLPGI
+247 ANRFQQIWNVTLPGI
-262 APIVT
+262 APIVV
-267 LMLILNLGNVLNAGF
+267 LMMILNLGNVLNAGF

>member
-1 VQARSQK
+1 MKIADKTNVQR
-8 RLQKHSANKKRRGA
+8 
-22 AAKAVA
+22 
-28 LFDTENSR
+28 
-36 SKWRM
+36 
-41 IMKAV
+41 
-46 QTAVKKK
+46 KKK
-53 KKWWR
+53 NWQKD
-58 NWQLH
+58 WQLH
-63 LMLLPGM
+63 LMILPGLLFIL
-70 IFIILF
+70 IFK
-76 RYVPLFGITIAFKE
+76 YMPLGGITIAFKE

-108 EYMMS
+108 EYMLA
-113 LPDTKRVLWNTLYIA
+113 LPDTKRVMWNTLFIA
-128 AMKILVN
+128 AAKILIN
-135 FPVPILV
+135 FPVPIII
-142 SILLNEVRSRWF
+142 SILLNEVKNHRF

-173 TGIIQDIF
+173 AGIIQDLF
-181 AGDGIINQCLTAL
+181 AKEGLINQFL
-194 GFQSVFFLGNKKAF
+194 GIFGAEPVFFLGNKYAF
-208 IGVLIGTDVW
+208 LGVLIGTDVW

-232 TGIDETLYE
+232 TGIDGTLYE

-247 ANRLQQILHITLPGI
+247 ANRFQQIWNVTLPGI
-262 APIVT
+262 APIVV
-267 LMLILNLGNVLNAGF
+267 LMMILNLGNVLNAGF

>member
-1 VQARSQK
+1 MKIADKTNVQR
-8 RLQKHSANKKRRGA
+8 
-22 AAKAVA
+22 
-28 LFDTENSR
+28 
-36 SKWRM
+36 
-41 IMKAV
+41 
-46 QTAVKKK
+46 KKK
-53 KKWWR
+53 NWQKD
-58 NWQLH
+58 WQLH
-63 LMLLPGM
+63 LMILPGLLFIL
-70 IFIILF
+70 IFK
-76 RYVPLFGITIAFKE
+76 YMPLGGITIAFKE

-108 EYMMS
+108 EYMLA
-113 LPDTKRVLWNTLYIA
+113 LPDTKRVMWNTLFIA
-128 AMKILVN
+128 AAKILIN
-135 FPVPILV
+135 FQVPIII
-142 SILLNEVRSRWF
+142 SILLNEVKNHRF

-173 TGIIQDIF
+173 AGIIQDLF
-181 AGDGIINQCLTAL
+181 AKEGLINQFL
-194 GFQSVFFLGNKKAF
+194 GIFGAEPVFFLGNKYAF
-208 IGVLIGTDVW
+208 LGVLIGTDVW

-247 ANRLQQILHITLPGI
+247 ANRFQQIWNVTLPGI
-262 APIVT
+262 APIVV
-267 LMLILNLGNVLNAGF
+267 LMMILNLGNVLNAGF

>member
-1 VQARSQK
+1 MKIADKTNVQR
-8 RLQKHSANKKRRGA
+8 
-22 AAKAVA
+22 
-28 LFDTENSR
+28 
-36 SKWRM
+36 
-41 IMKAV
+41 
-46 QTAVKKK
+46 KKK
-53 KKWWR
+53 NWQKD
-58 NWQLH
+58 WQLH
-63 LMLLPGM
+63 LMILPGLLFIL
-70 IFIILF
+70 IFK
-76 RYVPLFGITIAFKE
+76 YMPLGGITIAFKE

-108 EYMMS
+108 EYMLA
-113 LPDTKRVLWNTLYIA
+113 LPDTKRVMWNTLFIA
-128 AMKILVN
+128 AAKILIN
-135 FPVPILV
+135 FPVPIII
-142 SILLNEVRSRWF
+142 SILLNEVKNQRF

-173 TGIIQDIF
+173 AGIIQDLF
-181 AGDGIINQCLTAL
+181 AKEGLINQFL
-194 GFQSVFFLGNKKAF
+194 GIFGAEPVFFLGNKYAF
-208 IGVLIGTDVW
+208 LGVLIGTDVW

-247 ANRLQQILHITLPGI
+247 ANRFQQIWNVTLPGI
-262 APIVT
+262 APIVV
-267 LMLILNLGNVLNAGF
+267 LMMILNLGNVLNAGF

>member
-1 VQARSQK
+1 MKIADKTNVQR
-8 RLQKHSANKKRRGA
+8 
-22 AAKAVA
+22 
-28 LFDTENSR
+28 
-36 SKWRM
+36 
-41 IMKAV
+41 
-46 QTAVKKK
+46 KKK
-53 KKWWR
+53 NWQKD
-58 NWQLH
+58 WQLH
-63 LMLLPGM
+63 LMILPGLLFIL
-70 IFIILF
+70 IFK
-76 RYVPLFGITIAFKE
+76 YMPLGGITIAFKE

-108 EYMMS
+108 EYMLA
-113 LPDTKRVLWNTLYIA
+113 LPDTKRVMWNTLFIA
-128 AMKILVN
+128 AAKILIN
-135 FPVPILV
+135 FPVPIII
-142 SILLNEVRSRWF
+142 SILLNEVKNHRF

-173 TGIIQDIF
+173 AGIIQDLF
-181 AGDGIINQCLTAL
+181 AKEGLINQFL
-194 GFQSVFFLGNKKAF
+194 GIFGAEPVFFLGNKYAF
-208 IGVLIGTDVW
+208 LGVLIGTDVW

-247 ANRLQQILHITLPGI
+247 ANRFQQIWNVTLPGI
-262 APIVT
+262 APIVV
-267 LMLILNLGNVLNAGF
+267 LMMILNLGNVLNAGF